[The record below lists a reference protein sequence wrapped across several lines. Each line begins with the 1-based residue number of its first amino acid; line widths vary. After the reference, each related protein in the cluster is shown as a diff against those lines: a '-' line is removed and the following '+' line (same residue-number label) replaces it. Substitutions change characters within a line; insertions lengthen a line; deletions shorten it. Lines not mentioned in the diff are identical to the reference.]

1 MNQREY
7 RIGPGAA
14 SLMLLVVVLS
24 MSVLGMLALMS
35 ARSDENLSLRS
46 AEVAR
51 QVAELNVS
59 AERSLAELDDAL
71 AKAAGAAQSED
82 DYLARVEAA
91 LNEAMTL
98 EGRTVSWKETN
109 DEGRTLA
116 CAVELEPFGAFP
128 RFVRTV
134 YHLAIDEGAMEG
146 EDLLFDA
153 GYIGEHS
160 DELLHRDGDDDF
172 SFSFN
177 RQARFRCNAYK
188 QRGTLAATCRVVTFG
203 LPDPDALHIPPMVI
217 DLVSSCR
224 NGMVLV
230 TGPAGSGKST
240 TLACM
245 VDRINSNQDVHIIT
259 IEDPIE
265 YLHAHKRALVSQRE
279 IPNDASSFARAL
291 RAAMR
296 EAPDVIMLGEMRDY
310 ETVQTALTAAE
321 TGHLLLSS
329 LHTVGAAKT
338 IDRIVDTFPANQQ
351 QQVRVQL
358 SMVLRAVVSQRL
370 VPTVDGTQ
378 VPVFEVMTIN
388 PAIQNMIRD
397 GKTFQIDNAIYGGA
411 ASQAMLSMD
420 NELIRLTKEGRI
432 TKEAAQ
438 LYAVNPDMLRKRLI

>member
-1 MNQREY
+1 
-7 RIGPGAA
+7 
-14 SLMLLVVVLS
+14 
-24 MSVLGMLALMS
+24 
-35 ARSDENLSLRS
+35 
-46 AEVAR
+46 
-51 QVAELNVS
+51 
-59 AERSLAELDDAL
+59 
-71 AKAAGAAQSED
+71 
-82 DYLARVEAA
+82 
-91 LNEAMTL
+91 
-98 EGRTVSWKETN
+98 
-109 DEGRTLA
+109 
-116 CAVELEPFGAFP
+116 
-128 RFVRTV
+128 
-134 YHLAIDEGAMEG
+134 
-146 EDLLFDA
+146 
-153 GYIGEHS
+153 
-160 DELLHRDGDDDF
+160 
-172 SFSFN
+172 
-177 RQARFRCNAYK
+177 
-188 QRGTLAATCRVVTFG
+188 
-203 LPDPDALHIPPMVI
+203 MVI
-217 DLVSSCR
+217 DLASSCR

-245 VDRINSNQDVHIIT
+245 VDRINADQDVHIIT

-279 IPNDASSFARAL
+279 IPNDACSFARAL

-338 IDRIVDTFPANQQ
+338 IDRIIDTFPASQQ

-378 VPVFEVMTIN
+378 TPVFEVMAVN

-397 GKTFQIDNAIYGGA
+397 GKTFQIDNVIYGGA

-420 NELIRLTKEGRI
+420 NELIRLAKEGRI
-432 TKEAAQ
+432 TRETAQ
-438 LYAVNPDMLRKRLI
+438 LYAVNPDMLRKRL